1 MYDGWL
7 EDLAD
12 QGYTDEQIQGI
23 RQWARAQEE
32 DRLLAYAEALEEA
45 GWTVE
50 PPAHIDGRGVSE

>member
-7 EDLAD
+7 DDLVD

-23 RQWARAQEE
+23 RQWAETQEN

-45 GWTVE
+45 GWTVA
-50 PPAHIDGRGVSE
+50 PPAHNDGDGR